1 MGAWDTGPFDNDGAM
16 HWVADLE
23 RDGTGAV
30 RAALSRALDEGYID
44 ATTGEEAVA
53 AAEVVAASH
62 GAPRSDLP
70 PAVRGWIDAHG
81 GDVGEGLVATARTA
95 VERIAGADSDL
106 AELWDETGDDDWRT
120 ATEDLAAR
128 LAVAAP

>member
-81 GDVGEGLVATARTA
+81 GDVGEGLVATAR
-95 VERIAGADSDL
+95 AGGGGGAGGGSGL
-106 AELWDETGDDDWRT
+106 GGRWG
-120 ATEDLAAR
+120 
-128 LAVAAP
+128 